1 MIRRI
6 SILASLAIAACLTA
20 LAISGCNRA
29 GAEAGFAMPPPVVTT
44 APVSTADVPVYL
56 DEIGKTTAT
65 EVVNIIP
72 QDSGQIVQRFFE
84 DGTDLKK
91 GQKLFLIER
100 RPFQALYDQ
109 AQAALQ
115 QNRAQLANA
124 KTNFDR
130 VASELPSKAVSQQ
143 DYDNGKNAVEV
154 AEANVKAAEAGIETA
169 KWNLDNTS
177 ITSPL
182 DGRAGHRL
190 VDVGNVV
197 NADSTMLLSIQKIT
211 PIYVDFTVAENEL
224 DRVRENLA
232 KGPLKV
238 LVETPNNPGQN
249 VEGEVTFL
257 DNAVQ
262 DGTGTIK
269 IRATVPNKDV
279 QLWPGQ
285 FVNIRLILQVIKN
298 ATLVPSEAVQIG
310 QQGSY
315 VFIVDDKN
323 TAQQRNVTPGQ
334 RQGDMVVIEKG
345 LTGDETIVRAGQMM
359 LNPGAQVIISKPA
372 AQAAPAQPAPG
383 AGT

>member
-29 GAEAGFAMPPPVVTT
+29 GAEAGFPMPPPVVTP

-154 AEANVKAAEAGIETA
+154 AEANVKA
-169 KWNLDNTS
+169 
-177 ITSPL
+177 
-182 DGRAGHRL
+182 
-190 VDVGNVV
+190 
-197 NADSTMLLSIQKIT
+197 
-211 PIYVDFTVAENEL
+211 
-224 DRVRENLA
+224 
-232 KGPLKV
+232 
-238 LVETPNNPGQN
+238 
-249 VEGEVTFL
+249 
-257 DNAVQ
+257 
-262 DGTGTIK
+262 
-269 IRATVPNKDV
+269 
-279 QLWPGQ
+279 
-285 FVNIRLILQVIKN
+285 
-298 ATLVPSEAVQIG
+298 
-310 QQGSY
+310 
-315 VFIVDDKN
+315 
-323 TAQQRNVTPGQ
+323 
-334 RQGDMVVIEKG
+334 
-345 LTGDETIVRAGQMM
+345 
-359 LNPGAQVIISKPA
+359 
-372 AQAAPAQPAPG
+372 
-383 AGT
+383 